1 MQLIFMKNFVFP
13 AILYKLTILDELGA
27 KKSFSFLLT
36 FFHQLIL
43 QEDISGTA
51 TSLVLY
57 FLHEL

>member
-27 KKSFSFLLT
+27 KKSFLLT